1 MEVCPPASRRPS
13 LIGRLPAHPPTL
25 LSVAAHVVLQ
35 VVAAAGQAVGRV
47 VCNPYKSS
55 SEMPRSRHAAGS
67 ACARAPGA
75 AHTAARAT
83 ASRALSMV
91 LGFIVV

>member
-1 MEVCPPASRRPS
+1 MGWRCARPPPADRRS
-13 LIGRLPAHPPTL
+13 STDRPPTL